1 MASTEEFIGKA
12 MNDMAGMMTSL
23 MATMGD
29 KLGLFRALTKG
40 PATSAELAERAQVNE
55 RYAREWLGGMT
66 CAGYLTHDPATG
78 RFTLPPEHAPVLA
91 QENGPMFF
99 GGIYQNSIGAL
110 EQLPRILDVFKHGG
124 GVPSADYNDDFWC
137 GLTRLSASWFENLL
151 VPVWLPSI
159 PDAKA
164 KLEAGGTLADVG
176 TGHGRALIKLAQA
189 FPKARFTGYDF
200 LQKSVDR
207 ARANA
212 QEAGVA
218 DRVTFEQADVS
229 KGLPQKFDVIT
240 TFDVVHDAVDP
251 KALLKSIRQTLNPGG
266 IYICLDINCSDQL
279 AQMAGPMGAV
289 FHGVSLF
296 YCMTSS
302 LAAGGAGLGTCGLHE
317 KKLNE
322 LASEAGFSSV
332 RRVPLENPF
341 NNLYEL
347 R

>member
-1 MASTEEFIGKA
+1 MATTEEFMVKA
-12 MNDMAGMMTSL
+12 MHDLAGMMTAL

-40 PATSAELAERAQVNE
+40 PATSAELAERAHVNE

-66 CAGYLTHDPATG
+66 CAGYLTHDAASG
-78 RFTLPPEHAPVLA
+78 RFTLPPEHAAVLA
-91 QENGPMFF
+91 QENGPFFF
-99 GGIYQNSIGAL
+99 GGIYQNSMGAL
-110 EQLPRILDVFKHGG
+110 EKLPRILGAFKDGG
-124 GVPSADYNDDFWC
+124 GVPSSEYSDDFWC

-151 VPVWLPSI
+151 VPVWLAAV

-164 KLEAGGTLADVG
+164 KLEAGCTFADVG
-176 TGHGRALIKLAQA
+176 CGQGRALIKLAQA
-189 FPKARFTGYDF
+189 FPKAHFVGYDF
-200 LQKSVDR
+200 LQKNVDR

-212 QEAGVA
+212 EEAGVA
-218 DRVTFEQADVS
+218 DRIRFEQADVS
-229 KGLPQKFDVIT
+229 RGLPAKFDIIS

-251 KALLKSIRQTLNPGG
+251 NALLKAIRQALAPGG
-266 IYICLDINCSDQL
+266 IYLCLDINCSDQL

-332 RRVPLENPF
+332 TKLPLDNPF
-341 NNLYEL
+341 NNLYDL

>member
-1 MASTEEFIGKA
+1 MATTEEFAGKA

-23 MATMGD
+23 MSTMGD
-29 KLGLFRALTKG
+29 KLGLFRALAQS

-66 CAGYLTHDPATG
+66 CAGYLVHDPESG
-78 RFTLPPEHAPVLA
+78 RFTLPAEHVPILA

-99 GGIYQNSIGAL
+99 GGMFQSFLGL
-110 EQLPRILDVFKHGG
+110 LDQLPRVITSFKNGG
-124 GVPSADYNDDFWC
+124 GVPSADYSDEMWC
-137 GLTRLSASWFENLL
+137 GITRMSASWFENLL
-151 VPVWLPSI
+151 VPVWLAAV

-164 KLEAGGTLADVG
+164 KLEAGGSLADIGTGQGRSLITLA
-176 TGHGRALIKLAQA
+176 KA
-189 FPKARFTGYDF
+189 FPSARFHGFD
-200 LQKSVDR
+200 LLEKNLER
-207 ARANA
+207 ARQQAR
-212 QEAGVA
+212 EAGVA
-218 DRVTFEQADVS
+218 DRVSYEQADVS
-229 KGLPQKFDVIT
+229 KGLQDRFDIIT

-251 KALLKSIRQTLNPGG
+251 KGLLAAIRRALAPGG
-266 IYICLDINCSDQL
+266 IYLCLDINCSDRL
-279 AQMAGPMGAV
+279 DQMAGPMGAAL
-289 FHGVSLF
+289 HGISLM

-317 KKLNE
+317 KKLGE
-322 LASEAGFSSV
+322 LARDAGFSSV